1 MKVWLIFY
9 AFVLL
14 ILSSHVFAETS
25 MGGPPEVPS
34 DVSTGA
40 TSDDGATQYP
50 SNYNTVSQ
58 SNPSY
63 SPPNPAVIKGVKLQ
77 NYEGLSVDGN
87 EISFDS
93 VKLAESESFVFN
105 DVINSKLTVKDSLS
119 IEANTESKID
129 KNILKIENPLDPLQ
143 IEKIN
148 FYL

>member
-1 MKVWLIFY
+1 MKRTHYVI
-9 AFVLL
+9 L
-14 ILSSHVFAETS
+14 ILFLTL
-25 MGGPPEVPS
+25 VPS
-34 DVSTGA
+34 HHAATTNEFPDELPSDISPSA

-77 NYEGLSVDGN
+77 NYKGLSVDGN

-105 DVINSKLTVKDSLS
+105 DVIISKLTAKNGLLLKA
-119 IEANTESKID
+119 ETESKID
-129 KNILKIENPLDPLQ
+129 NNILIIENPLDPLQ